1 LPLLVLSPCRAALG
15 HEIIETTST
24 TIVRLIPQM
33 SSFTSLTSKH
43 KKRGF
48 VMIIRVVKYHALRGK
63 DVEKWMETSASE
75 LRGVKG
81 VRRVEFFRS
90 QSDPSQYGAIMLFR
104 NKADLDNYKE
114 EQAGTYQNL
123 VRSVRETW
131 CDTSKPV
138 TEQIYEI
145 LDI

>member
-1 LPLLVLSPCRAALG
+1 
-15 HEIIETTST
+15 
-24 TIVRLIPQM
+24 
-33 SSFTSLTSKH
+33 
-43 KKRGF
+43 
-48 VMIIRVVKYHALRGK
+48 MIIRVVTYHALQGK

-90 QSDPSQYGAIMLFR
+90 RSDLSKFGAIMLFR
-104 NKADLDNYKE
+104 NKADFDNYKE

-145 LDI
+145 IDI

>member
-1 LPLLVLSPCRAALG
+1 M
-15 HEIIETTST
+15 
-24 TIVRLIPQM
+24 IVR
-33 SSFTSLTSKH
+33 
-43 KKRGF
+43 
-48 VMIIRVVKYHALRGK
+48 VVTYHALQDK

-81 VRRVEFFRS
+81 IRRVEFFRN
-90 QSDPSQYGAIMLFR
+90 QNDPTQYGAILLFR
-104 NKADLDNYKE
+104 NKVDLDHYKE
-114 EQAGTYQNL
+114 EQAGTYQTL

-131 CDTSKPV
+131 CDNSKPV

>member
-1 LPLLVLSPCRAALG
+1 
-15 HEIIETTST
+15 
-24 TIVRLIPQM
+24 
-33 SSFTSLTSKH
+33 
-43 KKRGF
+43 
-48 VMIIRVVKYHALRGK
+48 MIIRVVTYHALQGK

-81 VRRVEFFRS
+81 MRRVEFFRN
-90 QSDPSQYGAIMLFR
+90 QSDPSLYGAIMLFR
-104 NKADLDNYKE
+104 NMTDLDNYKE

-131 CDTSKPV
+131 CDNSKPV
-138 TEQIYEI
+138 TEQVYEI